1 MKPMAPGKPP
11 YRIWRSVGL
20 ALLVVL
26 GAAIAIA
33 RLVAAIVV

>member
-1 MKPMAPGKPP
+1 MATNIQD
-11 YRIWRSVGL
+11 RTRRAWRSLGL

-33 RLVAAIVV
+33 RLVTAIIF